1 MYLGWLLSFLWNV
14 VIIPPT
20 GAFRLSPP
28 SYHSFLLPLSSR
40 RTTTY
45 LLSSSSSSSSS
56 FTSSSSSSNPSSASK
71 KDQFIINAFTS
82 SSDADDVNTPPSLSR
97 ILQSIRGLAN
107 GSDIRGTFVD
117 HPRWGTMTNV
127 ANVIRNPTQLTPFSA
142 YCLGYAFATWILQQ
156 QQQQPSSSCQDTIR
170 ICLGNDPRPHGIR
183 LADAVARGCA
193 SVSSSNTN
201 NPKIEVLYTGI
212 ATTPSMM
219 DFCCQTQLCDAAIM
233 LTASHLPVDRNGMKF
248 FWKEQGGLTKRDIQH
263 LISHA
268 QQHAATW
275 IATGVVPPSSGKEGV
290 FCTKYVSIHSFIH
303 RQPNLDYTN

>member
-1 MYLGWLLSFLWNV
+1 MVVTLANSLLHQPLDGHYLHLFSWKNKTMFLGWFLVLISFPITW
-14 VIIPPT
+14 
-20 GAFRLSPP
+20 AFRLSYTT
-28 SYHSFLLPLSSR
+28 SHSSL
-40 RTTTY
+40 RT
-45 LLSSSSSSSSS
+45 SSSSSSSSL
-56 FTSSSSSSNPSSASK
+56 SK
-71 KDQFIINAFTS
+71 KDQFIINAFT

-97 ILQSIRGLAN
+97 ILHSIRGLAN

-117 HPRWGTMTNV
+117 HPRWGSMTNV
-127 ANVIRNPTQLTPFSA
+127 AHAIRSPTQLTPFAA

-156 QQQQPSSSCQDTIR
+156 QQASSSSSNDTIR

-193 SVSSSNTN
+193 SVSTTN
-201 NPKIEVLYTGI
+201 VKIEVVYTGI

-219 DFCCQTQLCDAAIM
+219 DFCCRTQLCDAAIM

-248 FWKEQGGLTKRDIQH
+248 FCKQQGGLTKGDIQH
-263 LISHA
+263 LISLA

-290 FCTKYVSIHSFIH
+290 FCTKYVSLPTHPFLSF
-303 RQPNLDYTN
+303 YTEN